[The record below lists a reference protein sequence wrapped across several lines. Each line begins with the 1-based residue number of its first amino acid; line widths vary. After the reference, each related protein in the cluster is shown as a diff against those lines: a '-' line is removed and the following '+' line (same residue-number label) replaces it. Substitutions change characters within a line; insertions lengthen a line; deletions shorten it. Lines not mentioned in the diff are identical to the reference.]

1 LPARHGFAPDRW
13 ESKKN
18 IHTRKETHM
27 PTKLHIAACAALLGL
42 SLGSMNARADDHA
55 YSEGPVVNVAWVRT
69 ADGKFDDYMKWLDT
83 VWKPMQEASIK
94 AGYVLSYKVL
104 TGEPRTAD
112 EPDVYLV
119 ITYKNWAALDDGIAK
134 ADALS
139 KQFEGSVEAANHN
152 YAERDKIRKIIGSQT
167 MQEMK
172 LK

>member
-1 LPARHGFAPDRW
+1 MS
-13 ESKKN
+13 SKL
-18 IHTRKETHM
+18 
-27 PTKLHIAACAALLGL
+27 KLAACAALLGL
-42 SLGSMNARADDHA
+42 TLGSVTAIADDHA
-55 YSEGPVVNVAWVRT
+55 YTEGPVVNVAWVRT
-69 ADGKFDDYMKWLDT
+69 LDGKFDEYIKWLDA

-119 ITYKNWAALDDGIAK
+119 ITYKNWAALDDGVAK

-139 KQFEGSVEAANHN
+139 KQFEGSVDAANHS

-167 MQEMK
+167 MQ
-172 LK
+172 